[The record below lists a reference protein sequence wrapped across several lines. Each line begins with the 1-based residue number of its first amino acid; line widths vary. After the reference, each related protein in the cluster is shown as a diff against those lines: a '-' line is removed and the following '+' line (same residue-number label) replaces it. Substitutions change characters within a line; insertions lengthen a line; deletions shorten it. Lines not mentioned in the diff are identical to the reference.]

1 MSDISEQEP
10 SKMIGELSKALSSE
24 VGKTESVSKHWSK
37 TDTIPPA
44 EKKERSVNKSPSCE
58 INTEN
63 DLKTTI
69 LNLSKQIQELKQQRL
84 STSFQDH
91 RLYSNLDALG
101 LENGLLKSYDSHSQ
115 RTKRLR
121 SQVYTKKT
129 KYCSNICS
137 PSYDSQISSYE
148 SSSEEE
154 YNYFQTINS
163 RKGKY
168 NSHQSHK
175 KHKKLTSPMKGTT
188 SPVKENIS
196 PMREQCKS
204 PVREG
209 QSPVRLT
216 PKTGKKRQ
224 VESND
229 SEKEK
234 I

>member
-1 MSDISEQEP
+1 MSVISEQEP

-148 SSSEEE
+148 SSSDEE
-154 YNYFQTINS
+154 YNHFHDKRVHFLTTNS
-163 RKGKY
+163 RKGKH
-168 NSHQSHK
+168 NSHQSLR
-175 KHKKLTSPMKGTT
+175 KHKKLTP
-188 SPVKENIS
+188 PVKGPTS
-196 PMREQCKS
+196 PMRETYPQWGNS
-204 PVREG
+204 VNP
-209 QSPVRLT
+209 Q
-216 PKTGKKRQ
+216 
-224 VESND
+224 
-229 SEKEK
+229 
-234 I
+234 